1 MRSTRMRRA
10 IPLLVGG
17 AVVVS
22 MMTLPSSADTT
33 AVRMVPGPGAVVRAV
48 DPNQTATVPNTDTE
62 DPNDTKVVALCPDHR
77 WGTSSA
83 KAENPCDVRI
93 VFNQPVGAET
103 KLTVKEAAGNA
114 VSGKTEFRD
123 SVAPPSI
130 SVGSVLTNI
139 PDPDTIIFTPGHLE
153 PDLST
158 ENPDDTK
165 FVGDALA
172 SGTYTAVAVAK
183 AFDGHDGRCTAIED
197 DPTTP
202 EVDESRPTAN
212 CHVWDFIVA
221 PTAQIPVITSPTAGS
236 TVNTRLFDVEGTAEP
251 RSSIKV
257 FRPVPDPDPTDE
269 VVPEDVLLA
278 EGGTDAAGD
287 FKVTAPLLAG
297 ANSIYVEATSKPT
310 TTRETVPKDHDND
323 PDTDPTVIDPP
334 TVVSATASFSAEV
347 DDDPDTTGQ
356 QDTTSPDLHL
366 HGGGVQ
372 SIDGHTLDF
381 PQAPVISGEASDNDQ
396 VDITVT
402 VTTALGSPVNPEFYE
417 VTCSGC
423 GTPLA
428 HFEVHFLEPGSYN
441 LVVEADDPGPADPS
455 TETAEMTVTYGDNLS
470 EEEE

>member
-48 DPNQTATVPNTDTE
+48 DPNQSVTVPNTDTE
-62 DPNDTKVVALCPDHR
+62 DPNDTKPVALCPDHR

-93 VFNQPVGAET
+93 VFNQPVGEAT
-103 KLTVKEAAGNA
+103 TLKLLRADGSE
-114 VSGKTEFRD
+114 VSGRTSLRD
-123 SVAPPSI
+123 SVAI
-130 SVGSVLTNI
+130 STVRSEVLTNV
-139 PDPDTIIFTPGHLE
+139 PGNDTIIFTPGHPA

-172 SGTYTAVAVAK
+172 SGPYTAVAEAK
-183 AFDGHDGRCTAIED
+183 PFDEHPSNCVP
-197 DPTTP
+197 PTT
-202 EVDESRPTAN
+202 DEEGNPQGPLMAN

-221 PTAQIPVITSPTAGS
+221 PIPQTPVITSPADGS
-236 TVNTRLFDVEGTAEP
+236 TSATRLFDVEGTAEP

-257 FRPVPDPDPTDE
+257 FRPVPDPDPNDE
-269 VVPEDVLLA
+269 VVPEDLLLA

-297 ANSIYVEATSKPT
+297 GNSIYVSATSKPT
-310 TTRETVPKDHDND
+310 TTSETVRKDHDND

-334 TVVSATASFSAEV
+334 TVVSATVSFSAVV
-347 DDDPDTTGQ
+347 DDDPITTGQ

-372 SIDGHTLDF
+372 SIDGHTGEF
-381 PQAPVISGEASDNDQ
+381 PQAPVIGGEASDNDQ

-402 VTTALGSPVNPEFYE
+402 VTTALGSPVNPDFYE

-455 TETAEMTVTYGDNLS
+455 TETAEITVTYGDNLS
-470 EEEE
+470 EE

>member
-48 DPNQTATVPNTDTE
+48 DPNQSVTVPDESTE

-93 VFNQPVGAET
+93 VLNQPIGDT
-103 KLTVKEAAGNA
+103 TTFKLTGPSGNVTGA
-114 VSGKTEFRD
+114 VRFRD
-123 SVAPPSI
+123 SVAI
-130 SVGSVLTNI
+130 STARSEVLTNI
-139 PDPDTIIFTPGHLE
+139 PGDDTIIFTPQHEEL
-153 PDLST
+153 DLST
-158 ENPDDTK
+158 EDPNDTK
-165 FVGDALA
+165 IVKDVLA
-172 SGTYTAVAVAK
+172 PGRYTATVEARP
-183 AFDGHDGRCTAIED
+183 FDGHASNCTPVED
-197 DPTTP
+197 DPSTP
-202 EVDESRPTAN
+202 DVDESRPTAN
-212 CHVWDFIVA
+212 CHVWDFLVA
-221 PTAQIPVITSPTAGS
+221 PTPQTPVIVSPAANS

-269 VVPEDVLLA
+269 VVPDDVLLA

-297 ANSIYVEATSKPT
+297 ANSIYVSATSKPAT
-310 TTRETVPKDHDND
+310 TSETVPKDHDND

-334 TVVSATASFSAEV
+334 TVVSATASFSAVV

-366 HGGGVQ
+366 HGGGLQ
-372 SIDGHTLDF
+372 SIDGHTGEF

-402 VTTALGSPVNPEFYE
+402 VTTALGTPVDPDFYE

-423 GTPLA
+423 GTSLA

-455 TETAEMTVTYGDNLS
+455 TETAEITVTYGDNLS